1 MRKETHLGE
10 APAETIRDSERFRK
24 IFEHSNDA
32 IFIIDPERDA
42 ILDANDRAASMLG
55 YSRGELLTLVI
66 SAVHPHEMPRFLSFT
81 RSVLCSVLLRRCV
94 QCHDLRTVLLRP
106 RTPANW
112 VRTVTRMA
120 DRSVFTPITEP
131 QQWAVA
137 TYLIAITPTL
147 QRGIRRRVEEDERVA
162 LAQATA
168 RAAAAELTAA
178 GAAPSLGTGKEALQR
193 LCTQCH
199 GLENVQN
206 APPQS
211 AAEAR
216 ALVLRMVGNCLQATQ
231 PELEAI
237 MAYLTATYAR

>member
-1 MRKETHLGE
+1 
-10 APAETIRDSERFRK
+10 
-24 IFEHSNDA
+24 
-32 IFIIDPERDA
+32 
-42 ILDANDRAASMLG
+42 
-55 YSRGELLTLVI
+55 
-66 SAVHPHEMPRFLSFT
+66 
-81 RSVLCSVLLRRCV
+81 
-94 QCHDLRTVLLRP
+94 
-106 RTPANW
+106 
-112 VRTVTRMA
+112 MA

-147 QRGIRRRVEEDERVA
+147 QDGIQRRVEEDERATV
-162 LAQATA
+162 AQATA
-168 RAAAAELTAA
+168 QAAAAELAAA
-178 GAAPSLGTGKEALQR
+178 GPCAAPSLGTGEEALRR

-216 ALVLRMVGNCLQATQ
+216 ALVLRMVGNGLQATQ